1 MLCRDDGRAGTGM
14 PDPPIDTLEE
24 VEARDDGRD
33 EASVVL
39 SNPEPPKDNRDT
51 LLVPLLF
58 CPSTEDTREDAV
70 DEGRPFR
77 CDLTVTDEGIKF
89 MEADALGD
97 VLFGVDFAGGAGI
110 LDLADCTRFSKRS
123 I

>member
-1 MLCRDDGRAGTGM
+1 M

-24 VEARDDGRD
+24 VDARDDGRD

-39 SNPEPPKDNRDT
+39 SSPEPPKDNRDT

-58 CPSTEDTREDAV
+58 CPSTEDTKEDAV
-70 DEGRPFR
+70 EEGRAFR

-97 VLFGVDFAGGAGI
+97 VLLGVEFTGGAGI